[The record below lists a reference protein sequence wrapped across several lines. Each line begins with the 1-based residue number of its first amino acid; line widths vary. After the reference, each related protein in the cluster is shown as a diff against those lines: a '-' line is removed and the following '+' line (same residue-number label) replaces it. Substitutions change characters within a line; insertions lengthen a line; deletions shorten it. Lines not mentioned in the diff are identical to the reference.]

1 MDRVSLAFGR
11 APKSVDS
18 PLRRAVLEGYVD
30 FLDEH
35 VDTHE
40 GASHCWQ
47 GEKSFLTDSPYLKFE
62 GEADVTMLHSIVGG
76 FAEWGVPL
84 PLCEM
89 LPAGKQ
95 VLHLDLE
102 VKGEKSLDILKSSPL
117 TEGIA
122 HAVFNLFNN
131 QKDPI
136 DCALYT
142 CEGPYSSQGRLIF
155 PSLVVSQA
163 TASRVRATAIQWLSS
178 AIAEGGDNF
187 DHRMLRMKKSLSD
200 QSEDNTWAC
209 VLKAGQ
215 ENPRIVFGADAELG
229 PALKPQG
236 AIQRYSITQSGLFC
250 QTPLTAQ
257 LSSEQWVKFGSLRA
271 GDRAA
276 SPFDADLLASDLPR
290 RRTGPG
296 GSPARSSAASPV
308 IVPGRTVEQ
317 AWEMLGRM
325 WRMDGD
331 KLTNGRTGS
340 SQATVADIEGGVVV
354 AGDPAVVSAVR
365 AVLLINP

>member
-11 APKSVDS
+11 APESAD
-18 PLRRAVLEGYVD
+18 RAVLEGYVA
-30 FLDEH
+30 FLDAH

-40 GASHCWQ
+40 VASHCWQ

-62 GEADVTMLHSIVGG
+62 GEADVAMLHSIVGG
-76 FAEWGVPL
+76 FAQWGVPL

-89 LPAGKQ
+89 LPLRRGPAVGKQ

-102 VKGEKSLDILKSSPL
+102 VKGEGSLDILKSSPL

-122 HAVFNLFNN
+122 HAVFDLF
-131 QKDPI
+131 QKDQI

-155 PSLVVSQA
+155 PSLVVSQP

-187 DHRMLRMKKSLSD
+187 DHRMLRVKNSLFN
-200 QSEDNTWAC
+200 QSADNTWAC

-215 ENPRIVFGADAELG
+215 ENPRIVFGADAKLG

-236 AIQRYSITQSGLFC
+236 VIQRYSTTQSGLFC
-250 QTPLTAQ
+250 KTLLEAQ
-257 LSSEQWVKFGSLRA
+257 LSSEEWVKFGSLRA
-271 GDRAA
+271 GDRAQ
-276 SPFDADLLASDLPR
+276 SPFDADLLAS
-290 RRTGPG
+290 
-296 GSPARSSAASPV
+296 
-308 IVPGRTVEQ
+308 I
-317 AWEMLGRM
+317 
-325 WRMDGD
+325 
-331 KLTNGRTGS
+331 LTR
-340 SQATVADIEGGVVV
+340 I
-354 AGDPAVVSAVR
+354 
-365 AVLLINP
+365 